1 MKSHAQVVVIGGGVV
16 GCSVLF
22 HLARAGWT
30 DVVLLERDELTS
42 GSTWHAAGGMHT
54 INGDPNVA
62 KLQKYTISLYKEIEE
77 LSGQATGVHITGG
90 VLLAATE
97 ARMDWLRGV
106 VAKGRYLGLDLE
118 EISAK
123 EAHELMPLLDPKEFV
138 GAVRNSEDG
147 HLDPSGV
154 THAYAKAARK
164 LGAAVERFTKVEDIV
179 RLPDGTWRVITNKGD
194 VVAEH
199 VVNAGGLW
207 AREVGRMVGLEL
219 PVLAM
224 EHMYL
229 ITEDMP
235 EVAEINAKTG
245 KEVIHAVD
253 FDGELYLRQERG
265 GMLMGTYEK
274 ANKPWSE
281 YTTPW
286 NFGHELLEPDIDRIA
301 PSLEVGFRHFPA
313 FQNTGIKQ
321 IINGPFT
328 FAPDGN
334 PLVGPVRGLPGFWCA
349 CGVMAGFSQG
359 GGVGLALANWMIH
372 GDPGADIWAMDV
384 ARYGDW
390 ASMAYTNA
398 KVRENYSRR
407 FSVRFPNE
415 ELPAGRPL
423 KTTPVYDLL
432 SARGAQWG
440 AAFGLEVPLWYAPDG
455 VKDEFSWRRSND
467 FAHVAKEVKTVRQG
481 VGLAEISSF
490 AKYRVVGAGAESWL
504 DRMLA
509 CKLPKPGRMVLAPML
524 KEDGKLIGDFS
535 VANLSAGEVPPVQTE
550 QVPPPP
556 TPPHRGEGGG
566 QGTAHS
572 ADSQTQ
578 GSQASLQ
585 PADAGGVAQTG
596 MPSSPS
602 PLWGGDR
609 GGGSAPR
616 GRQEWFIAGSGI
628 AEEFHMRW
636 FESHIPD
643 DGSVAVEALGLR
655 RLGLTIAGP
664 DARRVLQKVTRS
676 DVSNEAFPFMAIR
689 PMDIG
694 MAPCLVGRVSYTG
707 DLGYEIWMA
716 PEYQRAIF
724 STLMAAGEEFGIGLF
739 GSRALNAL
747 RLEKNYGSWAR
758 EYRPIYGPLEAGLE
772 RFVAY
777 GKQADFIGKAAA
789 VAERESG
796 GKLRLRAFVVETEDA
811 DMIGDEAIWFD
822 GAVRGWVTSGGYA
835 HHSGASVAMGYVPK
849 EIADAET
856 GFEIELLG
864 KKYPARLQATPLFDA
879 NFERMR
885 G

>member
-1 MKSHAQVVVIGGGVV
+1 MKSHAKVVVIGGGVV

-22 HLARAGWT
+22 HLARHGWT

-77 LSGQATGVHITGG
+77 LSGQATGVHLTGG

-97 ARMDWLRGV
+97 ARLDWLRGV
-106 VAKGRYLGLDLE
+106 VSKGRYLGIDLE
-118 EISAK
+118 VISAK
-123 EAHELMPLLDPKEFV
+123 EAAELMPLIDPSQFV
-138 GAVRNSEDG
+138 GAVRNKEDG

-164 LGAAVERFTKVEDIV
+164 LGAEVERFTKVEDIV
-179 RLPDGTWRVITNKGD
+179 RRPDGLWRVITNKGD
-194 VVAEH
+194 VIAEH

-235 EVAEINAKTG
+235 EVADWNKKTG
-245 KEVIHAVD
+245 TEIIHAVD

-274 ANKPWSE
+274 ANKVWSE
-281 YTTPW
+281 FTTPW

-313 FQNTGIKQ
+313 FQKTGIKQ

-334 PLVGPVRGLPGFWCA
+334 PLVGPVRGLPGFWVA

-359 GGVGLALANWMIH
+359 GGVGLALSNWMIE

-390 ASMAYTNA
+390 ATMAYTNA

-407 FSVRFPNE
+407 FSIRFPNE
-415 ELPAGRPL
+415 ELSAGRPL
-423 KTTPVYDLL
+423 KTTPLYDAL
-432 SARGAQWG
+432 AAKGAQWG
-440 AAFGLEVPLWYAPDG
+440 VSYGLEVPLWYAPEG
-455 VKDEFSWRRSND
+455 VKDEFSWRRSTD
-467 FAHVAKEVKTVRQG
+467 FEHVAKEVAAVRNG
-481 VGLAEISSF
+481 VGLSEISNF
-490 AKYRVVGAGAESWL
+490 AKYKVTGEDAAGWL
-504 DRMLA
+504 DRIFA
-509 CKLPKPGRMVLAPML
+509 CKLPKRGRMTLAPML
-524 KEDGKLIGDFS
+524 KDDGRLIGDFTL
-535 VANLSAGEVPPVQTE
+535 ANI
-550 QVPPPP
+550 
-556 TPPHRGEGGG
+556 
-566 QGTAHS
+566 
-572 ADSQTQ
+572 D
-578 GSQASLQ
+578 
-585 PADAGGVAQTG
+585 DK
-596 MPSSPS
+596 
-602 PLWGGDR
+602 
-609 GGGSAPR
+609 
-616 GRQEWFIAGSGI
+616 EWFIAGSGI
-628 AEEFHMRW
+628 AEQYHMRW
-636 FESHIPD
+636 FEAHLPK
-643 DGSVAVEALGLR
+643 DGSAWIEALGQKLT
-655 RLGLTIAGP
+655 GLAIAGP
-664 DARRVLQKVTRS
+664 KAREVLAKVTRA
-676 DVSNEAFPFMAIR
+676 DTSNAAFPFMAVAR
-689 PMDIG
+689 MDIG

-707 DLGYEIWMA
+707 DLGYEIWVA
-716 PEYQRAIF
+716 PEYQRAAYQA
-724 STLMAAGEEFGIGLF
+724 LVAAGGEFGIGLF

-758 EYRPIYGPLEAGLE
+758 EYRPIYGPVEAGLD

-777 GKQADFIGKAAA
+777 GKDADFIGKEAAL
-789 VAERESG
+789 AERREG
-796 GKLRLRAFVVETEDA
+796 GKLRLRSFIVDTADA
-811 DMIGDEAIWFD
+811 DVIGDEAIWHD
-822 GAVRGWVTSGGYA
+822 GVVRGWVTSGGYA
-835 HHSGASVAMGYVPK
+835 HNAKKSVALGYVPK
-849 EIADAET
+849 EIADRPN
-856 GFEIELLG
+856 GFEIEILG
-864 KKYPARLQATPLFDA
+864 KRHAARIQPAPLFDA

>member
-16 GCSVLF
+16 GCSVLY
-22 HLARAGWT
+22 HLARSGWK

-62 KLQKYTISLYKEIEE
+62 KLQKYTIELYKEIEE

-106 VAKGRYLGLDLE
+106 VSKGRYLGLDLE
-118 EISAK
+118 EISAE
-123 EAHELMPLLDPKEFV
+123 EAHRLMPLLDPKQFV

-164 LGAAVERFTKVEDIV
+164 LGADVERFTKVEDIV
-179 RLPDGTWRVITNKGD
+179 HLPDGKWRVVTNKGE
-194 VVAEH
+194 VIAEH

-235 EVAEINAKTG
+235 EVAEVNASTG

-281 YTTPW
+281 FTTPW

-313 FQNTGIKQ
+313 FQQAGIKQ

-334 PLVGPVRGLPGFWCA
+334 PLVGPVRGLPGFWVA

-359 GGVGLALANWMIH
+359 GGVGLALSNWMIH
-372 GDPGADIWAMDV
+372 GDPGFDIWAMDV

-390 ASMAYTNA
+390 ATMAYTNA

-407 FSVRFPNE
+407 FSIRFPNE

-423 KTTPVYDLL
+423 KTTPIHDLL
-432 SARGAQWG
+432 AARGAQFG
-440 AAFGLEVPLWYAPDG
+440 VAYGLEVPLWYSSDG
-455 VKDEFSWRRSND
+455 VKDEFSWRRSTD
-467 FAHVAKEVKTVRQG
+467 FPYVAAEVKAVRER
-481 VGLAEISSF
+481 VGLSDISSF
-490 AKYRVVGAGAESWL
+490 AKYRVVGQGAEAWL
-504 DRMLA
+504 DKMLA
-509 CKLPKPGRMVLAPML
+509 CKLPKPGRMTLAPML
-524 KEDGKLIGDFS
+524 KADGKLIGDFTL
-535 VANLSAGEVPPVQTE
+535 ANVSRDG
-550 QVPPPP
+550 
-556 TPPHRGEGGG
+556 R
-566 QGTAHS
+566 
-572 ADSQTQ
+572 
-578 GSQASLQ
+578 AS
-585 PADAGGVAQTG
+585 
-596 MPSSPS
+596 
-602 PLWGGDR
+602 
-609 GGGSAPR
+609 
-616 GRQEWFIAGSGI
+616 EWFLAGSGI
-628 AEEFHMRW
+628 AEQFHMRW
-636 FESHIPD
+636 FEQHLPD
-643 DGSVAVEALGLR
+643 DGSVAIEALGLR
-655 RLGLTIAGP
+655 RVGLSIAGP
-664 DARRVLQKVTRS
+664 KARDVLAKATRAA
-676 DVSNEAFPFMAIR
+676 VSNAASPFMAIQSI
-689 PMDIG
+689 DIG
-694 MAPCLVGRVSYTG
+694 MSPCLVGRVSYTG

-716 PEYQRAIF
+716 PEYQRSVFHA
-724 STLMAAGEEFGIGLF
+724 LMEAGEEFGITLF
-739 GSRALNAL
+739 GSRALNSL
-747 RLEKNYGSWAR
+747 RLEKGYGSWAR
-758 EYRPIYGPLEAGLE
+758 EYRPIYGPREAGLD
-772 RFVAY
+772 RFIAY
-777 GKQADFIGKAAA
+777 EKKADFIGKAAA
-789 VAERESG
+789 LAEHDGDGRF
-796 GKLRLRAFVVETEDA
+796 RLCTFVVDTDDA
-811 DMIGDEAIWFD
+811 DVIGDEAIWY
-822 GAVRGWVTSGGYA
+822 GGNVVGWVTSGGYA
-835 HHSGASVAMGYVPK
+835 HGSALSVALGYVPK
-849 EIADAET
+849 EIADAPD

-864 KKYPARLQATPLFDA
+864 KRYPARIQSAPLFDA
-879 NFERMR
+879 NFERLR

>member
-1 MKSHAQVVVIGGGVV
+1 MKSHAKVVVIGGGVV

-22 HLARAGWT
+22 HLARHGWT

-77 LSGQATGVHITGG
+77 LSGQATGVHLTGG

-97 ARMDWLRGV
+97 ARLDWLRGV
-106 VAKGRYLGLDLE
+106 VSKGRYLGIDLE
-118 EISAK
+118 VISAK
-123 EAHELMPLLDPKEFV
+123 EAAELMPLIDPSQFV
-138 GAVRNSEDG
+138 GAVRNKEDG

-164 LGAAVERFTKVEDIV
+164 LGAEVERFTKVEDIV
-179 RLPDGTWRVITNKGD
+179 RRPDGLWRVITNKGD
-194 VVAEH
+194 VIAEH

-235 EVAEINAKTG
+235 DVADWNKKTG
-245 KEVIHAVD
+245 TEIIHAVD

-274 ANKPWSE
+274 ANKVWSE
-281 YTTPW
+281 FQTPW

-313 FQNTGIKQ
+313 FQKTGIKQ

-334 PLVGPVRGLPGFWCA
+334 PLVGPVRGLPGFWVA

-359 GGVGLALANWMIH
+359 GGVGLALSNWMIE

-390 ASMAYTNA
+390 ATMAYTNA

-407 FSVRFPNE
+407 FSIRFPNE

-423 KTTPVYDLL
+423 KTTPLYDTL
-432 SARGAQWG
+432 AAKGAQWG
-440 AAFGLEVPLWYAPDG
+440 VSYGLEVPLWYAPDG
-455 VKDEFSWRRSND
+455 VRDEFSWRRSTD
-467 FAHVAKEVKTVRQG
+467 FEHVAKEVAAVRNG
-481 VGLAEISSF
+481 VGLSEISNF
-490 AKYRVVGAGAESWL
+490 AKYKVTGDGAAGWL
-504 DRMLA
+504 DRVFA
-509 CKLPKPGRMVLAPML
+509 CKLPKRGRMTLAPML
-524 KEDGKLIGDFS
+524 KEDGSLIGDFTL
-535 VANLSAGEVPPVQTE
+535 ANI
-550 QVPPPP
+550 
-556 TPPHRGEGGG
+556 
-566 QGTAHS
+566 
-572 ADSQTQ
+572 D
-578 GSQASLQ
+578 
-585 PADAGGVAQTG
+585 DA
-596 MPSSPS
+596 
-602 PLWGGDR
+602 
-609 GGGSAPR
+609 
-616 GRQEWFIAGSGI
+616 EWFIAGSGI
-628 AEEFHMRW
+628 AEQYHMRW
-636 FESHIPD
+636 FEAHLPK
-643 DGSVAVEALGLR
+643 DGSARIEALGQKLT
-655 RLGLTIAGP
+655 GLAIAGP
-664 DARRVLQKVTRS
+664 KAREVLAKVTRA
-676 DVSNEAFPFMAIR
+676 DVSNAGFPFMAVAR
-689 PMDIG
+689 MDIG

-707 DLGYEIWMA
+707 DLGYEIWVA
-716 PEYQRAIF
+716 PEYQRAAYWA
-724 STLMAAGEEFGIGLF
+724 LVEAGEEFGIGLF

-758 EYRPIYGPLEAGLE
+758 EYRPIYGPVEAGLD

-777 GKQADFIGKAAA
+777 GKDADFIGKEAAL
-789 VAERESG
+789 AERREG
-796 GKLRLRAFVVETEDA
+796 GKLRLRAFIVDAADA
-811 DMIGDEAIWFD
+811 DVIGDEAIWHD
-822 GAVRGWVTSGGYA
+822 GVVRGWVTSGGYA
-835 HHSGASVAMGYVPK
+835 HNSKKSVAMGYVPK
-849 EIADAET
+849 EIADRPD
-856 GFEIELLG
+856 GFEIEILG
-864 KKYPARLQATPLFDA
+864 QRHAARIQAGPLFDA

>member
-1 MKSHAQVVVIGGGVV
+1 MKSHAKVVVIGGGVV

-22 HLARAGWT
+22 HLARHGWT

-77 LSGQATGVHITGG
+77 LSGQATGVHLTGG

-97 ARMDWLRGV
+97 ARLDWLRGV
-106 VAKGRYLGLDLE
+106 VSKGRYLGIDLE
-118 EISAK
+118 VISAK
-123 EAHELMPLLDPKEFV
+123 EAAELMPLIDPSQFV
-138 GAVRNSEDG
+138 GAVRNKEDG

-164 LGAAVERFTKVEDIV
+164 LGAEVERFTKVEDIV
-179 RLPDGTWRVITNKGD
+179 RRPDGLWRIITNKGD
-194 VVAEH
+194 IIAEH

-235 EVAEINAKTG
+235 EVADWNKKTG
-245 KEVIHAVD
+245 TEIIHAVD

-274 ANKPWSE
+274 ANKVWSE
-281 YTTPW
+281 FQTPW

-313 FQNTGIKQ
+313 FQKTGIKQ

-334 PLVGPVRGLPGFWCA
+334 PLVGPVRGLPGFWVA

-359 GGVGLALANWMIH
+359 GGVGLALSNWMIE

-390 ASMAYTNA
+390 ATMAYTNA

-407 FSVRFPNE
+407 FSIRFPNE

-423 KTTPVYDLL
+423 KTTPLYDTL
-432 SARGAQWG
+432 SAKGAQWG
-440 AAFGLEVPLWYAPDG
+440 VSYGLEVPLWYAPDG
-455 VKDEFSWRRSND
+455 VKDEFSWRRSTD
-467 FAHVAKEVKTVRQG
+467 FDHVAKEVAAVRDG
-481 VGLAEISSF
+481 VGLSEISNF
-490 AKYRVVGAGAESWL
+490 AKYKVTGEGAAAWL

-509 CKLPKPGRMVLAPML
+509 CRLPKRGRMTLAPML
-524 KEDGKLIGDFS
+524 KDDGRLIGDFTL
-535 VANLSAGEVPPVQTE
+535 ANI
-550 QVPPPP
+550 
-556 TPPHRGEGGG
+556 
-566 QGTAHS
+566 
-572 ADSQTQ
+572 D
-578 GSQASLQ
+578 
-585 PADAGGVAQTG
+585 DA
-596 MPSSPS
+596 
-602 PLWGGDR
+602 
-609 GGGSAPR
+609 
-616 GRQEWFIAGSGI
+616 EWFIAGSGI
-628 AEEFHMRW
+628 AEQYHMRW
-636 FESHIPD
+636 FEAQLPK
-643 DGSVAVEALGLR
+643 DGSVQIEALGQKLT
-655 RLGLTIAGP
+655 GLAIAGP
-664 DARRVLQKVTRS
+664 KAREVLAKVTRA
-676 DVSNEAFPFMAIR
+676 DVSNAAFPFMAVAR
-689 PMDIG
+689 MDIG

-707 DLGYEIWMA
+707 DLGYEIWVA
-716 PEYQRAIF
+716 PEYQRAAYQA
-724 STLMAAGEEFGIGLF
+724 LLAAGEASGIGLF

-758 EYRPIYGPLEAGLE
+758 EYRPIYRPLEAGLD

-777 GKQADFIGKAAA
+777 GKDADFIGKEAALT
-789 VAERESG
+789 ERKDG
-796 GKLRLRAFVVETEDA
+796 GKLRLRSFIVDATDA
-811 DMIGDEAIWFD
+811 DVIGDEAIWHD
-822 GAVRGWVTSGGYA
+822 GVVRGWVTSGGYA
-835 HHSGASVAMGYVPK
+835 HHSKKSVAMGYVPK
-849 EIADAET
+849 EIADRPD
-856 GFEIELLG
+856 GFEIEILG
-864 KKYPARLQATPLFDA
+864 KRHAARIQAAPLFDA

>member
-1 MKSHAQVVVIGGGVV
+1 MKSHAKVVVIGGGVV
-16 GCSVLF
+16 GASVLF
-22 HLARAGWT
+22 HLAKFGWK

-62 KLQKYTISLYKEIEE
+62 KLQKYTIELYKEIEE

-118 EISAK
+118 EISAE
-123 EAHELMPLLDPKEFV
+123 EAHHLMPLIDPSQFV

-164 LGAAVERFTKVEDIV
+164 LGAEVERFTRVEDIV
-179 RLPDGTWRVITNKGD
+179 RRPDGMWRVITNKGE

-199 VVNAGGLW
+199 VVNCGGLW

-219 PVLAM
+219 PILAM

-235 EVAEINAKTG
+235 EVAEVNRATG

-281 YTTPW
+281 LTTPW

-313 FQNTGIKQ
+313 FQKTGIKQ

-334 PLVGPVRGLPGFWCA
+334 PLVGPVRGLPGYWVA

-359 GGVGLALANWMIH
+359 GGVGLSLANWMIN

-407 FSVRFPNE
+407 FSIRFPNE
-415 ELPAGRPL
+415 ELPAGRGL
-423 KTTPVYDLL
+423 RTTPIHDLL
-432 SARGAQWG
+432 ASKGAQFG
-440 AAFGLEVPLWYAPDG
+440 ASFGLEQPLWYAPEG
-455 VKDEFSWRRSND
+455 VKDEFSWRRSTD
-467 FAHVAKEVKTVRQG
+467 FTTVAKEAKTVRAG
-481 VGLAEISSF
+481 VGLSEISVF
-490 AKYRVVGAGAESWL
+490 AKYKVKGEGAEAWL
-504 DRMLA
+504 DRLLA
-509 CKLPKPGRMVLAPML
+509 CKLPKAGRMTLAPML
-524 KEDGKLIGDFS
+524 KQDGKLIGDFTL
-535 VANLSAGEVPPVQTE
+535 ANL
-550 QVPPPP
+550 
-556 TPPHRGEGGG
+556 GGG
-566 QGTAHS
+566 
-572 ADSQTQ
+572 
-578 GSQASLQ
+578 
-585 PADAGGVAQTG
+585 
-596 MPSSPS
+596 
-602 PLWGGDR
+602 
-609 GGGSAPR
+609 
-616 GRQEWFIAGSGI
+616 EWFVAGSGV
-628 AEEFHMRW
+628 AEEYHMRW
-636 FESHIPD
+636 FEQHLPA
-643 DGSVAVEALGLR
+643 DGSVRIEPYGLK
-655 RLGLTIAGP
+655 LNGLSIAGP
-664 DARRVLQKVTRS
+664 KARDVLAKVTRA
-676 DVSNEAFPFMAIR
+676 DVSNEAFPFMAIAR
-689 PMDIG
+689 MDIG

-707 DLGYEIWMA
+707 DLGYEIWVA
-716 PEYQRAIF
+716 PEYQRHVF
-724 STLMAAGEEFGIGLF
+724 QTLMAAGEEFGIGLF

-747 RLEKNYGSWAR
+747 RLEKGYGSWAR
-758 EYRPIYGPLEAGLE
+758 EYRPIYGPVEAGLD

-777 GKQADFIGKAAA
+777 NKPAEFIGKAGAA
-789 VAERESG
+789 AEKAAG
-796 GKLRLRAFVVETEDA
+796 GKLRLRAFLLDATDA
-811 DMIGDEAIWFD
+811 DVIGDEAIWHD
-822 GAVRGWVTSGGYA
+822 GKVVGWVTSGGYA
-835 HHSGASVAMGYVPK
+835 HASGKSVAMGYVPK
-849 EIADAET
+849 AVADAAS

-864 KKYPARLQATPLFDA
+864 KRHKATPQPAPLFDA
-879 NFERMR
+879 EQRRMR
-885 G
+885 S

>member
-1 MKSHAQVVVIGGGVV
+1 
-16 GCSVLF
+16 
-22 HLARAGWT
+22 
-30 DVVLLERDELTS
+30 
-42 GSTWHAAGGMHT
+42 
-54 INGDPNVA
+54 
-62 KLQKYTISLYKEIEE
+62 
-77 LSGQATGVHITGG
+77 VHVTGG

-97 ARMDWLRGV
+97 ARMDWLRGL

-123 EAHELMPLLDPKEFV
+123 EAAELMPLLDPKQFV

-164 LGAAVERFTKVEDIV
+164 LGAEVERFTKVEDIV
-179 RLPDGTWRVITNKGD
+179 RREDGLWRVITNKGEI
-194 VVAEH
+194 VAEH

-235 EVAEINAKTG
+235 EVQAWNDKTG
-245 KEVIHAVD
+245 TEIIHAVD

-274 ANKPWSE
+274 AGKPWSE
-281 YTTPW
+281 HQTPW

-384 ARYGDW
+384 SRYGDW

-407 FSVRFPNE
+407 FSIRFPNE

-432 SARGAQWG
+432 SAKGAQWG
-440 AAFGLEVPLWYAPDG
+440 VSYGLEVPLWFAPEG
-455 VKDEFSWRRSND
+455 VKDEFSWRRSTD
-467 FAHVAKEVKTVRQG
+467 FEHVASEVRTVRTS
-481 VGLAEISSF
+481 VGLSEISNF
-490 AKYRVVGAGAESWL
+490 AKYRVKGQGAEAWL
-504 DRMLA
+504 DGMLA
-509 CKLPKPGRMVLAPML
+509 CKLPKPGRMTLAPML

-535 VANLSAGEVPPVQTE
+535 LANLGN
-550 QVPPPP
+550 
-556 TPPHRGEGGG
+556 G
-566 QGTAHS
+566 
-572 ADSQTQ
+572 
-578 GSQASLQ
+578 
-585 PADAGGVAQTG
+585 
-596 MPSSPS
+596 
-602 PLWGGDR
+602 
-609 GGGSAPR
+609 
-616 GRQEWFIAGSGI
+616 EWFIAGSGI
-628 AEEFHMRW
+628 AEQYHMRW
-636 FESHIPD
+636 FEKHLPK
-643 DGSVAVEALGLR
+643 DGSVAIEALGAKLT
-655 RLGLTIAGP
+655 GLAIAGP
-664 DARRVLQKVTRS
+664 DARKLLERVTRT
-676 DVSNEAFPFMAIR
+676 DVSAAAFKFMDIKKL
-689 PMDIG
+689 DIG

-707 DLGYEIWMA
+707 DLGYEIWVE
-716 PEYQRAIF
+716 PEYQRAVF
-724 STLMAAGEEFGIGLF
+724 NTLMAAGDEFGIGLF

-758 EYRPIYGPLEAGLE
+758 EYRPIYGPLEAGLD

-777 GKQADFIGKAAA
+777 SKDADFIGKAAA
-789 VAERESG
+789 IAEKRTG
-796 GKLRLRAFVVETEDA
+796 GKLRLRAFTMEAEDA
-811 DMIGDEAIWFD
+811 DVIGDEPIWF
-822 GAVRGWVTSGGYA
+822 GGEVRGWVTSGGFA
-835 HHSGASVAMGYVPK
+835 HGSKASVAMGYVPK
-849 EIADAET
+849 EIADEAS

-864 KKYPARLQATPLFDA
+864 KRHAARLQPAPLFDA
-879 NFERMR
+879 NLERMR